1 MSLESQVEFVDNPEP
16 RCACVL
22 LLDTSASMSGRKIHS
37 LNEALQLFHNTLLQD
52 DKSRLRVEA
61 AVVTFATEV
70 RILQDFVTADY
81 FQAPTLHADGTTAM
95 GAAVL
100 DGLYLVE
107 RRKKAYQDNGVPYYR
122 PWIFLITDGEPTD
135 TELVTQATH
144 QVREAEE
151 RKKAVFFS
159 VGVEEANMD
168 MLRRI
173 AVREPL
179 KLRGLNFREMF
190 LWLSASLQAVSRSRV
205 DEGITLPPPTGWM
218 EIR

>member
-37 LNEALQLFHNTLLQD
+37 LNAALQVFHRTLLQD
-52 DKSRLRVEA
+52 DKSRLRVEV

-70 RILQDFVTADY
+70 RIVEDFATADY
-81 FQAPTLHADGTTAM
+81 FQPPVLRADGTTAM
-95 GAAVL
+95 GAAIL

-107 RRKKAYQDNGVPYYR
+107 RRKKIYQENGVPYYR

-135 TELVTQATH
+135 TDLVVQASQ

-168 MLRRI
+168 LLRRI

-179 KLRGLNFREMF
+179 KLCGLNFREMF